1 VIRFAGWPVRETRAV
16 APSRESA
23 HFEAKETQAAQ
34 DAVEEGRLPTDA
46 RSVGIII
53 LCLVAI
59 GWTLYVG
66 REVVLP
72 LALALVLKLLLQ
84 PAMRFLHAR
93 LRLPQVLAAVLLIL
107 CVFGTIAA
115 VGFTVSVPA
124 ANWIQ
129 KAPESL
135 PLLKEK
141 LAVLRQP
148 IDYIQS
154 AFKELGSIASPSGE
168 GGQAVTVTQGGGLLG
183 HVAIGTATTLTR
195 FFTMIVCLFF
205 LLASG
210 DRLLRGLVEVLP
222 RFKDKRQ
229 AVEIAGEIE
238 ENITGYLLTIT
249 MMNALVGIA
258 TGIAM
263 QLCGLGDPVLWGVA
277 AFLLNYIP
285 ILGPM
290 CGIAMFLAAGIVSFD
305 WPWWAL
311 VPAGIYL
318 CIHIVEGETVTPML
332 LARRFTLNP
341 VLVIVSLF
349 VWHALWGIPG
359 ALLAVPLLAMAKIV
373 CDRIDPL
380 KPIGHI
386 IGA

>member
-1 VIRFAGWPVRETRAV
+1 MRETRAV
-16 APSRESA
+16 APSPRDDGYEAADAEGAREA
-23 HFEAKETQAAQ
+23 LAER
-34 DAVEEGRLPTDA
+34 RLPSDA

-72 LALALVLKLLLQ
+72 ILLAVVLKLLLQ
-84 PAMRFLHAR
+84 PAMRFLHGR
-93 LRLPQVLAAVLLIL
+93 LRLPEALAALLLIL
-107 CVFGTIAA
+107 GVFGTIAA
-115 VGFTVSVPA
+115 IGFSISVPA
-124 ANWIQ
+124 AGWIQ
-129 KAPESL
+129 KAPETL

-148 IDYIQS
+148 IDYIQT
-154 AFKELGSIASPSGE
+154 AFKELGSIASPPGE
-168 GGQAVTVTQGGGLLG
+168 GAQAVTVTQGSGLLG
-183 HVAIGTATTLTR
+183 MVATGTATTLAR

-205 LLASG
+205 MLASG
-210 DRLLRGLVEVLP
+210 DRLLRGFVEVLP
-222 RFKDKRQ
+222 RFEDKRR

-238 ENITGYLLTIT
+238 ENITGYLVTVT
-249 MMNALVGIA
+249 MMNALVGVA

-263 QLCGLGDPVLWGVA
+263 KLCGLGDPILWGVA

-285 ILGPM
+285 VLGPM
-290 CGIAMFLAAGIVSFD
+290 CGVAMFFAAGVVSFE
-305 WPWWAL
+305 WPWWAF

-318 CIHIVEGETVTPML
+318 CIHITEAELVTPML

-341 VLVIVSLF
+341 VLVIVSIF
-349 VWHALWGIPG
+349 FWDALWGIPG

-373 CDRIDPL
+373 CDRIEPL

-386 IGA
+386 ISS